1 MVVKKRQEYGFYGYQ
16 IPVIPRAPRSLR
28 RSSLRKKLQDDGQ
41 LCAFELL
48 AAVAGKLLQ
57 ESESSASSNIAE
69 GKVQL
74 GINKDSIKK
83 EQVEERVARSACLD
97 QESCVESVIFP
108 ESAAPQRNT
117 KSSLKELPHIQTNS
131 YFEHASVVTHSDIL
145 NKVGGDVKYDKY
157 TSNSAAGSF
166 PSKPEEI
173 FNGDGK
179 LCNEAQ
185 RKSAVVEKQNEHL
198 YMANFS
204 GSKDPRDYHVHSS
217 RKLNN
222 AEGSIKFSL
231 CADRVPGVSF
241 PRHMNNVKIVDRDDD
256 ENYFRSNNLNS
267 KIKPS
272 RQQSYNKYRRMKKM
286 TSRYWRTAPK
296 WNDCEF
302 INTGRGNR
310 PIYHKRKSIHSG
322 GGYQRELHSKR
333 RRLYDHRQLCHY
345 RSAYIFDQQA
355 SSDSISNSAK
365 KTTKGDKSRT
375 PALHKAIGPS
385 SSEIGDKASFQSKDP
400 RVKFSIKSFKVPEL
414 YIEVP
419 ETATVGSLKI
429 TVMEA
434 VTAILEG
441 GLHVGVVLQGK
452 RVRDDNRTLQQIGI
466 SHNEDLDTLGFTLE
480 PDFIKATSPISC
492 KDPELLLPCDEHQEL
507 SRSSVPVLDSVFFNS
522 SIDQV
527 PVSNLEKNVVGNQE
541 IVPYVP
547 DVPMEISAPKALVP
561 IPPVNANTLAIV
573 PVNQKAK
580 RPDPSQRRTRRPFSV
595 SEVEALV
602 EAVEKLG
609 TGRWRDVKMRSFDDM
624 NHRTYVDLK
633 DKWKTLVHT
642 ASIAPQQR
650 RGEPVPQELLD
661 RVLAAH
667 AYWSQHQSKQH
678 GKHQMDPP
686 KLAGEVGF

>member
-28 RSSLRKKLQDDGQ
+28 RSSLKKKSLDDGQ

-57 ESESSASSNIAE
+57 ESESSASSNVAE

-74 GINKDSIKK
+74 GINKDDIKK
-83 EQVEERVARSACLD
+83 EQVEERVARPECLD
-97 QESCVESVIFP
+97 QESCIESVIAP
-108 ESAAPQRNT
+108 KTAAPEHKP
-117 KSSLKELPHIQTNS
+117 KSTLTELPHFGTNS
-131 YFEHASVVTHSDIL
+131 FYEHISVVTHSDFL
-145 NKVGGDVKYDKY
+145 NKVSGDVNSDKY
-157 TSNSAAGSF
+157 TSNNAAGSF
-166 PSKPEEI
+166 PCKSEEI
-173 FNGDGK
+173 FGGDGK
-179 LCNEAQ
+179 LCTEAQ
-185 RKSAVVEKQNEHL
+185 RKSAIVEKQNGHL
-198 YMANFS
+198 NMANFS
-204 GSKDPRDYHVHSS
+204 GPKDPRDYHVHST

-222 AEGSIKFSL
+222 SEGSIRFPL
-231 CADRVPGVSF
+231 CRDSVPGASF
-241 PRHMNNVKIVDRDDD
+241 PRHRNNVKIVNRDDD
-256 ENYFRSNNLNS
+256 ENFFRSNHLNN

-272 RQQSYNKYRRMKKM
+272 RPQSHTKYRRMKKLM
-286 TSRYWRTAPK
+286 TSRYWRAAPK
-296 WNDCEF
+296 LRDFEF

-310 PIYHKRKSIHSG
+310 PVYHKRKTIYPCE
-322 GGYQRELHSKR
+322 GYQHEMYSKR
-333 RRLYDHRQLCHY
+333 RRLYERRQLCQY
-345 RSAYIFDQQA
+345 RSAVIFDQQA
-355 SSDSISNSAK
+355 SSESISNSPEKA
-365 KTTKGDKSRT
+365 TKGDKSWT
-375 PALHKAIGPS
+375 PALHKVRAATGAS
-385 SSEIGDKASFQSKDP
+385 SSDMGHKASFQAKDP

-419 ETATVGSLKI
+419 ETATVGSLKM

-480 PDFIKATSPISC
+480 PDFVQATSPISC
-492 KDPELLLPCDEHQEL
+492 KDPALLLPCDKHQES
-507 SRSSVPVLDSVFFNS
+507 SRSPVPVLDSGFFDS
-522 SIDQV
+522 SFDQV
-527 PVSNLEKNVVGNQE
+527 PVTNLEKHVGSNQE
-541 IVPYVP
+541 IVPYIT
-547 DVPMEISAPKALVP
+547 DVSTEISVPKALVP
-561 IPPVNANTLAIV
+561 IPPMNANTLAIV

-580 RPDPSQRRTRRPFSV
+580 RPDPSQRRMRRPFSV

-609 TGRWRDVKMRSFDDM
+609 TGRWRDVKMRSFDDT

-678 GKHQMDPP
+678 E
-686 KLAGEVGF
+686 LVI